1 MHRYVQLESA
11 QPPQSRSGA
20 RSISKQT
27 PRVFP
32 ASLCTAWPGHRQP
45 WCFPREKE
53 SADTHANHPH
63 QPAAGLVTPWGL
75 ECNRNRKAHSSPP
88 WLPWDAHPLSVSAVT
103 AHSARRG
110 SYCRGLWRASPS
122 VTLSN
127 PRSRA
132 LALQLGRVAVGGG
145 GDQRDT
151 AGGSPLD
158 WSHKDGPW
166 ALGEGAG
173 NRREQA
179 GRHPNHTNEDRSRQ
193 SFPDRYLNCYI
204 VHLKPM
210 QCHVSILSQFLK

>member
-1 MHRYVQLESA
+1 MCNLSQLSPRRA
-11 QPPQSRSGA
+11 GQGLDQSVNKRPVCFPPPFALPGLA
-20 RSISKQT
+20 RGS
-27 PRVFP
+27 
-32 ASLCTAWPGHRQP
+32 P

-63 QPAAGLVTPWGL
+63 QLAAGLVTPWGL

-122 VTLSN
+122 VTLST

-132 LALQLGRVAVGGG
+132 LPPQLGGGAGGGG